1 MNGNNDRSK
10 NGEQLFCYLLR
21 GTAFLNVWNEYTLTD
36 FRVFSLDDHYSKSVL
51 ALRIE
56 KVYIDQNYILFSF
69 LKKFYFFSSFEYSRS
84 IKFLPFLLVYYELL
98 CTGWTCQTVKRKII
112 IEMADN
118 ISYSVSWR
126 NFWNF
131 NIDICRVIIYSWD
144 ILGRIDFGSQN
155 KHKSSWWDRN
165 IGWGLL
171 NYEFKFELGKEKW
184 K

>member
-1 MNGNNDRSK
+1 
-10 NGEQLFCYLLR
+10 
-21 GTAFLNVWNEYTLTD
+21 
-36 FRVFSLDDHYSKSVL
+36 
-51 ALRIE
+51 
-56 KVYIDQNYILFSF
+56 
-69 LKKFYFFSSFEYSRS
+69 
-84 IKFLPFLLVYYELL
+84 
-98 CTGWTCQTVKRKII
+98 
-112 IEMADN
+112 MADN

-144 ILGRIDFGSQN
+144 ILGGIDFGSQN